1 MNLAVAS
8 KFIDG
13 VKNDEL
19 RTMLATHYTPL
30 STNAPTP
37 EELRLKSKE
46 YLLLKPPSRSGYYK
60 NNYGNFNNGPAN
72 QGNNWYKPRVD
83 MDKRRSCAN
92 CSSTDHHVSA
102 CPTYKQGM
110 KAIGFSLEDEDAS
123 ELDHEVF
130 MRGVIA
136 KFGPRCFFCNLE
148 GHCKSDCPQFWDAV
162 ADIEHPRHEEALS
175 GVKAS
180 KARLLSEAEARRK
193 DKPQELAAKKT
204 QAVTEETR
212 EPEPATAAD
221 DFKIDYRAAA
231 RDALNRVQQELV
243 TKQIEQKMKLE
254 LENEKLQE
262 QLNTFEA
269 TEVEETKAPS
279 SLSMKLNVI
288 SGQRFGMVPQ
298 GSKIQSIISVAGHQV
313 IRNLSEPSEF
323 TLMHLDAYADYL
335 RQVEPRTESRA
346 VRALLTTGGPRMKK
360 LHGRYLEV
368 YGPYQVMLNVDGIS
382 IYTRTYVTTD
392 NDQMGQIYLG
402 EEELKVRRIGHDAMM
417 EQDAL
422 HIGYEAD
429 VTAHLLDTNGT
440 KIGVTGLL
448 DTGAVV
454 SLMPIKTWERMG
466 FTREDLIPTNLRLAA
481 ANRGAIY
488 VAGRTPT
495 TVLHMG
501 GRDLWMSFLVVENLD
516 DADQFMLRRDFARN
530 FDLMI
535 DLNNGKIRIRNP
547 DRKYVKKP
555 INRIIADE
563 NKVPIFLDRKVKL
576 QPGQAEVA
584 IFRMRNLN
592 SLSDS
597 KQVYLVPNPNSQS
610 SVILGLRLLGNAKRT
625 VCQCVIEHTG
635 HHGFNP
641 AWKKAWLRFA
651 DEDRLSRD
659 TKLEEK

>member
-1 MNLAVAS
+1 
-8 KFIDG
+8 
-13 VKNDEL
+13 
-19 RTMLATHYTPL
+19 
-30 STNAPTP
+30 
-37 EELRLKSKE
+37 
-46 YLLLKPPSRSGYYK
+46 
-60 NNYGNFNNGPAN
+60 
-72 QGNNWYKPRVD
+72 
-83 MDKRRSCAN
+83 
-92 CSSTDHHVSA
+92 
-102 CPTYKQGM
+102 
-110 KAIGFSLEDEDAS
+110 
-123 ELDHEVF
+123 

-148 GHCKSDCPQFWDAV
+148 GHFKSDCPQFWDAV
-162 ADIEHPRHEEALS
+162 ADIKHPRHEEALS

-193 DKPQELAAKKT
+193 DKPQELAAKKM

-231 RDALNRVQQELV
+231 RDALSRVQQELV
-243 TKQIEQKMKLE
+243 TKEIEQKVKLE

-269 TEVEETKAPS
+269 TECEETKAPS

-298 GSKIQSIISVAGHQV
+298 RSKIQSIISVAGHQV
-313 IRNLSEPSEF
+313 IRNLSEPSQF
-323 TLMHLDAYADYL
+323 TLMHLDTYADYL

-392 NDQMGQIYLG
+392 DDQMGQIYLG

-417 EQDAL
+417 EQDAV
-422 HIGYEAD
+422 HIG
-429 VTAHLLDTNGT
+429 GT

-448 DTGAVV
+448 HTGAVV
-454 SLMPIKTWERMG
+454 SVMPIKTWERMG

-488 VAGRTPT
+488 VAGRTPI

-516 DADQFMLRRDFARN
+516 DADQFILGRDFVRN
-530 FDLMI
+530 FDVMI
-535 DLNNGKIRIRNP
+535 DLNNGLIRIRNR

-555 INRIIADE
+555 INRIITDE
-563 NKVPIFLDRKVKL
+563 SKVPIFLDRKVRL
-576 QPGQAEVA
+576 QPGQTVVA

-597 KQVYLVPNPNSQS
+597 KQVCLVPNPNSQS
-610 SVILGLRLLGNAKRT
+610 SVILGRSFSVTRNGLCVSVLLNTLDTTVSIQRGKKLGYALPMRT
-625 VCQCVIEHTG
+625 DYEETQ
-635 HHGFNP
+635 NL
-641 AWKKAWLRFA
+641 KKHSVKDCPYHASK
-651 DEDRLSRD
+651 D
-659 TKLEEK
+659 KI